1 MFFVFERVDE
11 CLTAHAGTQDMLARC
26 GAKVAITARSGMIGM
41 GVGDNG
47 MRYWSPRVDVKITR
61 RAEQTVR
68 CDFEKIGHDKM
79 SLLSGDSLF
88 SVLLSDT
95 LHCQQPGIDSHRIQ
109 MERSVASPL
118 GRPPALF
125 RTFSRS
131 ASAVSSVAHNSGVGL
146 QFRSH
151 KGWPLVCTVPDFW
164 GCENSG
170 NSRILFSSSEQLQRM
185 KQRRQPSRV

>member
-11 CLTAHAGTQDMLARC
+11 CLTAHAGMQDMLARC
-26 GAKVAITARSGMIGM
+26 SAKVAITARSGMIGM

-61 RAEQTVR
+61 CAEQTVR

-109 MERSVASPL
+109 MERSVASRL

-125 RTFSRS
+125 RTFSTS
-131 ASAVSSVAHNSGVGL
+131 ASAVSLAGHNSGVGP
-146 QFRSH
+146 QYHSH
-151 KGWPLVCTVPDFW
+151 MGLPLVCKVLDFW
-164 GCENSG
+164 EFENSG
-170 NSRILFSSSEQLQRM
+170 NSRISFSSSEQLRRM
-185 KQRRQPSRV
+185 KQPRQLPGV